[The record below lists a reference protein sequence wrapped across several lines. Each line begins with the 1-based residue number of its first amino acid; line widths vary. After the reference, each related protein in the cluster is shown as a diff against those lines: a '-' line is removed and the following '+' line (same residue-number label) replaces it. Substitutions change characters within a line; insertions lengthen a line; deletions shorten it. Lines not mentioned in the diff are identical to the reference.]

1 LRAEE
6 EHPPGRALRLR
17 EHMGRKPL
25 SNAQE
30 WARET
35 SSDVVV
41 SFRFPPA
48 LLGAID
54 GIALSEG
61 LSRSD
66 WLRRIVLAALD
77 AKNQEI
83 TRRR

>member
-1 LRAEE
+1 
-6 EHPPGRALRLR
+6 
-17 EHMGRKPL
+17 MGRKPL

-48 LLGAID
+48 LLEAID
-54 GIALSEG
+54 GAALSEG
-61 LSRSD
+61 RTRSE
-66 WLRRIVLAALD
+66 WLRHVACAALD
-77 AKNQEI
+77 AKNQGI
-83 TRRR
+83 TR